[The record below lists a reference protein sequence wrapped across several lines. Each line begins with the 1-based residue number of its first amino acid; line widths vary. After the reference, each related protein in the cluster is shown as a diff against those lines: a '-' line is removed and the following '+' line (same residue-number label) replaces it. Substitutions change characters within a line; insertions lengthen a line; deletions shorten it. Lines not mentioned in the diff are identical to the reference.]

1 MRRLNPFVM
10 EARVFNSMVEIRIK
24 FLVIK
29 KLELRIKNLA
39 LDHTYLMMEPPFTN
53 SAVKNCH
60 RSLHVHDWLLI
71 SNSSA
76 SKSALLF
83 IQLIYSRFIVTVF
96 QPIAQKVFLRISNS
110 RTRFL
115 FCNHSNCE
123 SCAMRRMHAI
133 SGSQIIYHS
142 KCFNP
147 CKTLEKV
154 MFQTV
159 CLF

>member
-29 KLELRIKNLA
+29 KIRAENKESRSWSHLPH
-39 LDHTYLMMEPPFTN
+39 DGTPFHN

-123 SCAMRRMHAI
+123 SCAMRRMHAF